1 MGCGGEAEERVWFG
15 QQNVLLAPFTES
27 ETFQRR
33 RRGREKGRVAGRRKN
48 SLRRKWR
55 SSG

>member
-1 MGCGGEAEERVWFG
+1 MGCGGEAEEGVWFG
-15 QQNVLLAPFTES
+15 QQSVLLVPFTES

-33 RRGREKGRVAGRRKN
+33 RRGREKGRAGRRRN